1 MADIKNIIR
10 NLMYSG
16 NPVNAEV
23 LIAAIKGYKA
33 VSFDIFDTLL
43 KRNINQ
49 PSDIFSLIKIDID
62 RFEEKRIEAEK
73 VARKNSQEK
82 EITIDEIYQ
91 NMTEISNKKRIIKAE
106 LDVENSM
113 LIINKEIW
121 PVYEWCIA
129 NGVEVFITSDMYLP
143 KDFIE
148 GVLTKN
154 GIIGYKQL
162 YLSSSY
168 KKTKRDGTLFKILLS
183 EQGLKANEIIHIG
196 DSFVG
201 DYKIP
206 ISLGIKAIRI
216 PRNVNRKQHTYKF
229 DSSIKSSLFNSF
241 LNNTVNIEKGEYY
254 QFGYECF
261 GPMLWGYVR
270 WLYKSITEKNI
281 SKIYFFSRD
290 GFIMKKAFDI
300 CYSNDKIKSFYLEVS
315 RRSLRVPVLWLD
327 SSFET
332 VLNMLSPS
340 RLIPIKAIFDGVGL
354 DINNYL
360 ELLDKYGFTDKSI
373 FDRNSILEDR
383 DLLSMYSQ
391 LKKDINKISRQEY
404 ELLIKYLEKNEVF
417 GKIAVVDI
425 GWSGGMQRFLEQVL
439 LKIDI
444 EHHICGYYTG
454 VAPYYTRNSKICPD
468 LDLNGYLFDFKND
481 RLAID
486 KRSCFV
492 GLFETLFLEQAG
504 SVKNYGED
512 MDGSVTANR
521 YPYEYIIDGKPTDEY
536 VKVSQ
541 VQNGAL
547 EFVANAAQNEYLM
560 EMNFSA
566 DELFSC
572 LRECGANP
580 KKVDINMFADFRF
593 FDEGEVN
600 RLADPKKIV
609 YYICHLR
616 ELKSDF
622 LKCRWKTGFMKRLLK
637 MNLPYEKLYNQLLIF
652 K

>member
-1 MADIKNIIR
+1 
-10 NLMYSG
+10 
-16 NPVNAEV
+16 
-23 LIAAIKGYKA
+23 
-33 VSFDIFDTLL
+33 
-43 KRNINQ
+43 
-49 PSDIFSLIKIDID
+49 
-62 RFEEKRIEAEK
+62 
-73 VARKNSQEK
+73 
-82 EITIDEIYQ
+82 
-91 NMTEISNKKRIIKAE
+91 
-106 LDVENSM
+106 
-113 LIINKEIW
+113 
-121 PVYEWCIA
+121 
-129 NGVEVFITSDMYLP
+129 
-143 KDFIE
+143 
-148 GVLTKN
+148 
-154 GIIGYKQL
+154 
-162 YLSSSY
+162 
-168 KKTKRDGTLFKILLS
+168 
-183 EQGLKANEIIHIG
+183 
-196 DSFVG
+196 
-201 DYKIP
+201 
-206 ISLGIKAIRI
+206 
-216 PRNVNRKQHTYKF
+216 
-229 DSSIKSSLFNSF
+229 
-241 LNNTVNIEKGEYY
+241 
-254 QFGYECF
+254 
-261 GPMLWGYVR
+261 
-270 WLYKSITEKNI
+270 
-281 SKIYFFSRD
+281 
-290 GFIMKKAFDI
+290 
-300 CYSNDKIKSFYLEVS
+300 
-315 RRSLRVPVLWLD
+315 
-327 SSFET
+327 
-332 VLNMLSPS
+332 
-340 RLIPIKAIFDGVGL
+340 
-354 DINNYL
+354 
-360 ELLDKYGFTDKSI
+360 
-373 FDRNSILEDR
+373 
-383 DLLSMYSQ
+383 MYSQ

-504 SVKNYGED
+504 SVKNYCED
-512 MDGSVTANR
+512 MNGSVTANR

-541 VQNGAL
+541 IQNGAL

-637 MNLPYEKLYNQLLIF
+637 MNLPYEKLYNQLLVF